1 MGGQLNVVQSPG
13 LTAQQVIRTYLTIT
27 GLFTGALALI
37 WGVNTLFLLQAG
49 LDIFH
54 VMLVNAAFS
63 FAQFIFEVPTGVIA
77 DTMGR
82 RVSLLFCLITL
93 LVATLAYVALP
104 AVHAGFVPFVIVSVL
119 LGLGFTFWSGA
130 GEAWLVDALKHLDY
144 KEPIERVFAKSQV
157 TFGVA
162 MLLGTTLGGFL
173 GQLDLRVPYFVRA
186 GLLVPLI
193 LIASTQVR
201 ELGVHTRALR
211 LADVPSEMKAVL
223 VKGLRYGIKHP
234 VVRPL
239 MLASAVANT
248 FMMFGFY
255 SWQRYF
261 LDLLGKELV
270 WVNGVVAALVG
281 LASIAGNLLMDRVCR
296 LIPTRTGVLMAAVAV
311 RTVTILLCGLAT
323 NFWVAVG
330 LYLLSNVAGGV
341 ASPIRQGMI
350 NSHIPSGERATILSI
365 DSLFAELGS
374 GIGQSGW
381 GYVARQRG
389 IGAAWAA
396 AGAFL
401 VLGIPF
407 LMLARRAD
415 PDSDRFVR
423 ATPAPATPGAAT

>member
-1 MGGQLNVVQSPG
+1 

-63 FAQFIFEVPTGVIA
+63 FAEFAFEVPTGVVA
-77 DTMGR
+77 DTLGR
-82 RVSLLFCLITL
+82 KASLLFCLITL
-93 LVATLAYVALP
+93 LLATLAYVALP
-104 AVHAGFVPFVIVSVL
+104 LVHGGFWPFVLVSIL

-130 GEAWLVDALKHLDY
+130 GEAWLVDALKHLNYDQ
-144 KEPIERVFAKSQV
+144 PIERVFAKSQV

-173 GQLDLRVPYFVRA
+173 GQLDLSVPYYVRA
-186 GLLVPLI
+186 ALLIPLI
-193 LIASTQVR
+193 VITLTRVKD
-201 ELGVHTRALR
+201 LGVQTRALR
-211 LADVPSEMKAVL
+211 LADVPAEMKSVL
-223 VKGLRYGIKHP
+223 VKGMRHGLAHP

-239 MLASAVANT
+239 MLAAAVANT

-270 WVNGVVAALVG
+270 WVNGVVAAAVG
-281 LASIAGNLLMDRVCR
+281 LASIVGNLLMERVAR
-296 LIPTRTGVLMAAVAV
+296 AIGSRTGVLIAAVVV
-311 RTVTILLCGLAT
+311 RTVTIFLCGLASS
-323 NFWVAVG
+323 FGVAVG
-330 LYLLSNVAGGV
+330 LYLVSNLASGIAG
-341 ASPIRQGMI
+341 PIRQAML
-350 NSHIPSGERATILSI
+350 NAHIPSSERATILSI

-374 GIGQSGW
+374 GVGQSGW
-381 GYVARQRG
+381 GYVSRQRG
-389 IGAAWAA
+389 IGTAWAA

-407 LMLARRAD
+407 FLLARRAD
-415 PDSDRFVR
+415 PAGDRIT
-423 ATPAPATPGAAT
+423 APAPQPAAAAQ